1 MKKARLILDFQSI
14 SLLPT
19 HPEDPNVLHF
29 VDSVDIREG
38 NWIFPLVHDSV
49 HSWGNSVLW
58 TAVDKSKPP

>member
-49 HSWGNSVLW
+49 HS
-58 TAVDKSKPP
+58 